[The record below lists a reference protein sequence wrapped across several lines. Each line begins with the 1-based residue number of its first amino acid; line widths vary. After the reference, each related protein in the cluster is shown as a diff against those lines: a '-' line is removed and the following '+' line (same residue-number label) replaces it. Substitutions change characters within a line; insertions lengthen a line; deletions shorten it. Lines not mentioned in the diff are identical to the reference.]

1 MTLNNKLQNE
11 GKKKSSYNYIIPV
24 FIGGAIG
31 AVLGVVAYVKD
42 WL

>member
-1 MTLNNKLQNE
+1 MTLNNKLQNKE
-11 GKKKSSYNYIIPV
+11 KKKSDYIIPV
-24 FIGGAIG
+24 FIGGSIG

>member
-1 MTLNNKLQNE
+1 MTLNNKLQKE
-11 GKKKSSYNYIIPV
+11 RKKKFSYIIPV

-31 AVLGVVAYVKD
+31 AVLGIVAYVKD

>member
-1 MTLNNKLQNE
+1 MNITLNNKLQNE
-11 GKKKSSYNYIIPV
+11 KMTKSRYVIPV

-31 AVLGVVAYVKD
+31 AVLGVIAYVKD